1 MLLDTQRS
9 HTFDY
14 LLRSLGETVAWC
26 TPRALASEPERSMR
40 TVGLT
45 PWPFAKHPTEA
56 IDGVRR
62 ARRDALGATS
72 IAMQAQLGGGRLVL
86 YDPRRAD
93 PESDAHS
100 ASEGFFDRMETPPWD
115 GWAAYI
121 GEPGRDGYL
130 VCYVPPALLDL
141 ADAGVERA
149 GGLEWIDAS
158 AVGLWPWLRARL
170 V

>member
-26 TPRALASEPERSMR
+26 GPRANASEAERCLR
-40 TVGLT
+40 TPGLA
-45 PWPFAKHPTEA
+45 PWPFSKQPTEA
-56 IDGVRR
+56 VDGVRV

-72 IAMQAQLGGGRLVL
+72 IAMHAKLDGGRLVL

-93 PESDAHS
+93 PDSDAHA
-100 ASEGFFDRMETPPWD
+100 ASGGFFDRMETPPWD
-115 GWAAYI
+115 AWAAFI
-121 GEPGRDGYL
+121 GEPNRDGYL
-130 VCYVPPALLDL
+130 VAYVPPSLLDL

-149 GGLEWIDAS
+149 SGLEWIDAS
-158 AVGLWPWLRARL
+158 SVGLWRWLRARL